1 MRKQQLEN
9 LKIGDKVQKF
19 GSDIIYTVTDRPG
32 LETNRNNF
40 IMDAVI
46 KTIDHSTGQIKT
58 RSIVTAMAP
67 NSVLKNCKLVEE
79 IEEVAVTEE
88 IPDMVGYLSQGM
100 IEEQGEI
107 VPDTTIGLDKI
118 KNPETKAKAIEG
130 AKSAIKKMKDKKKAK
145 KVTDDTVITVT
156 QMAAELGMTAPDA
169 RRILRKAK
177 IEKPE
182 GGWTVKKGSD
192 KFLEIQS
199 ALQNTQEKRAERMGK

>member
-9 LKIGDKVQKF
+9 LKMGNKVVNYNNKEITLF
-19 GSDIIYTVTDRPG
+19 LLGLEEVEGKKRFTLKEIVTDRKPKVVEVS
-32 LETNRNNF
+32 ET
-40 IMDAVI
+40 
-46 KTIDHSTGQIKT
+46 TL
-58 RSIVTAMAP
+58 
-67 NSVLKNCKLVEE
+67 LKNYKLVEE
-79 IEEVAVTEE
+79 TEEIAVTEE

-100 IEEQGEI
+100 VEEQEEI

-118 KNPETKAKAIEG
+118 EDLETKAKAIEG
-130 AKSAIKKMKDKKKAK
+130 AKTAIKKMKDKRKTK

-169 RRILRKAK
+169 RRILRKSK

-192 KFLEIQS
+192 KYLEIYR